1 MLRMAEAFASKV
13 LSNIFSRSTFAWVLG
28 VTLLVPLSTVGEEPA
43 VDASDSLQQTVD
55 RLQKLALEGSGALEL
70 VRSLTT
76 EVGPRL
82 AGSPGDK
89 AAVAWAEA
97 KLNHLGFA
105 YVRKEAVQVPHWRRI
120 REEGEILT
128 PFPQTVVVAALGGSV
143 ATPPQGIQAEVVKV
157 ASLEALEELD
167 AKQVAG
173 KIVFFDGGMMP
184 RAQDGSGY
192 RIAVAPR
199 GMGAARAAPKGA
211 LAVLIRSAGTSN
223 NRFAHTG
230 GMRYPEGVK
239 RIPAAS
245 LSNPDADLLSDQLS
259 REVPVRFRL
268 TLETEELP
276 EETSYNVIGEIRG
289 REKPSEI
296 VLLGAHLDSW
306 DLGTGAIDDGS
317 GCAIVM
323 EAARLIGQLPQAPRR
338 TVRVVLFA
346 NEEFGLSGARAYAA
360 AHEAEMELH
369 KGGAEADFGAG
380 RVWNFRAGVE
390 PNRLEDAKALAR
402 YLEPLG
408 IKFGGLEAFGGA
420 DLSPLGEFRVPRF
433 DLTQDGTT
441 YFDYHHTDNDT
452 FDKIVPAD
460 LAQNVAAYATWAY
473 LMAEMEMDLG
483 RGPEPLPRRR

>member
-1 MLRMAEAFASKV
+1 MAWIREALASKAWLALV
-13 LSNIFSRSTFAWVLG
+13 CCLALTLGLGKGSEAQEESSLS
-28 VTLLVPLSTVGEEPA
+28 
-43 VDASDSLQQTVD
+43 SLQTVVEA
-55 RLQKLALEGSGALEL
+55 LQRSALEGSGALEL

-97 KLNHLGFA
+97 KMRRLGFA
-105 YVRKEAVQVPHWRRI
+105 NIRKESVQVPHWRRI
-120 REEGEILT
+120 REEGEILS
-128 PFPQTVVVAALGGSV
+128 PFPQPVVVAALGGSV
-143 ATPPQGIQAEVVKV
+143 STGPEGIEGDVLKV
-157 ASLEALEELD
+157 ASLEALEDLD
-167 AKQVAG
+167 SAQVEG
-173 KIVFFDGGMMP
+173 KIVFFDGGLMK

-192 RIAVAPR
+192 RRAVAPR
-199 GMGAARAAPKGA
+199 SMGAARAAPKGA
-211 LAVLIRSAGTSN
+211 VAVLIRSAGTSN

-230 GMRYPEGVK
+230 GMRYLEGVE

-259 REVPVRFRL
+259 RGGPVRFRL
-268 TLETEELP
+268 LLKTEELP
-276 EETSYNVIGEIRG
+276 EATSYNVIGEIRG
-289 REKPSEI
+289 REKPEEI

-323 EAARLIGQLPQAPRR
+323 EAARLIGQLPRAPRR

-360 AHEAEMELH
+360 AHEGEMDLH
-369 KGGAEADFGAG
+369 QGGAEADFGAG
-380 RVWNFRAGVE
+380 RVWSFRAGVQE
-390 PNRLEDAKALAR
+390 GRLADAQRLAE

-408 IKFGGLEAFGGA
+408 IEFGGLGAFGGA
-420 DLSPLGEFRVPRF
+420 DLRPLAEFRVPRF
-433 DLTQDGTT
+433 DLIQDGTT

-452 FDKIVPAD
+452 FDKIVPED

-473 LMAEMEMDLG
+473 LVAEMEEGLG
-483 RGPEPLPRRR
+483 RAPVPPERRP